1 MITLLNKNKLFLY
14 CLVVI
19 ISSSFFASLIQT
31 SFGKVDVKLMNL
43 KTPDGQNL
51 VYDLYKPSIAT
62 ENDKQP
68 FIVVVPGFQR
78 SKEALSN
85 IAIELSRRGY
95 VVALIDPYAQGM
107 SSSSLSRLAATTQG
121 YGMFALVDYAYA
133 ENFSFVDINKIGS
146 TGHSMGGNAAIRGAD
161 YFGKEAIKSGKK
173 SKLDSVY
180 ISGYVLTLREN
191 ILRDSKSNMGVSYAL
206 YDEGAFRNDLQG
218 WDAGNMKIAPE
229 SLRTVNSVLPKDKKV
244 TEVELGKYYGERS
257 NNTLRVIFNEE
268 LLHPFQPYNKEAT
281 KNQLDYFD
289 KVFGAPISIN
299 SNNQIWQYKEL
310 FTLINMIVSLLMLIP
325 IAKLFLSLS
334 FYKDI
339 VKDIPASLPEQTSK
353 SKMIFWSVFF
363 LSALI
368 ACISF
373 IPMVD
378 VAKILFYESANRELT
393 WFFPQRMNNS
403 VMLWAAFNG
412 SIGLVIFFISYYF
425 FGRHHGVNTN
435 SWGLQINK
443 VELFK
448 TLALPVALIFLVL
461 GSIFA
466 GIATPTEAAAIGA
479 FGALL
484 IALIN
489 RKVNLHF
496 LKETSEKT
504 AIVSTMIFTILIG
517 ASIFSLIFRGV
528 GGDELIDLI
537 FNSLPGG
544 SFTALIFVLVII
556 FLLGF
561 ILDFIEIC
569 YVIVPL
575 VAPPLLMMGFD
586 PVWLAILFAIN
597 LQTSFLTP
605 PFGFS
610 LFYLRGVADENIQTK
625 EIYIGVIPFIG
636 LQLTVLLIV
645 VIFPDLIL

>member
-68 FIVVVPGFQR
+68 LIVVVPGFQR

-229 SLRTVNSVLPKDKKV
+229 ALRTVNSVLPKDKKV

-299 SNNQIWQYKEL
+299 SKNQIWQYKEL

-325 IAKLFLSLS
+325 IAKLFLSLN

-448 TLALPVALIFLVL
+448 TIMLGLSIFICYYLILYFVYFLFHVDYRFWFMGVRIFQPEMLLVLVMYFPLFFIFFFSNSLRVNGAMRFKNQSEWKSRLIAGFANSLGLMMIIIIQYVTFAWTGTVFWTTNWLSVNLLFGIVPMMFILPYFNRIFFQLTGRVYLGPIVTCLIFIMIL
-461 GSIFA
+461 
-466 GIATPTEAAAIGA
+466 
-479 FGALL
+479 
-484 IALIN
+484 
-489 RKVNLHF
+489 
-496 LKETSEKT
+496 
-504 AIVSTMIFTILIG
+504 STNT
-517 ASIFSLIFRGV
+517 V
-528 GGDELIDLI
+528 VY
-537 FNSLPGG
+537 LP
-544 SFTALIFVLVII
+544 L
-556 FLLGF
+556 
-561 ILDFIEIC
+561 
-569 YVIVPL
+569 
-575 VAPPLLMMGFD
+575 
-586 PVWLAILFAIN
+586 
-597 LQTSFLTP
+597 
-605 PFGFS
+605 
-610 LFYLRGVADENIQTK
+610 
-625 EIYIGVIPFIG
+625 
-636 LQLTVLLIV
+636 
-645 VIFPDLIL
+645 

>member
-51 VYDLYKPSIAT
+51 VYDLYKPTIAT

-133 ENFSFVDINKIGS
+133 ENFSFIDINKIGS

-161 YFGKEAIKSGKK
+161 YFGKEAIRSGKK

-325 IAKLFLSLS
+325 IAKLFLSLN

-443 VELFK
+443 VEFFK
-448 TLALPVALIFLVL
+448 TIMLGLSIFICYYLILYFVYFLFHVDYRFWFMGVRIFQPEMLLVLVMYFPLFFIFFFSNSLRVNGAMRFKNQSEWKSRLIAGFANSLGLMMIIIIQYVTFAWTGTVFWTTNWLSVNLLFGIVPMMFILPYFNRIFFQLTGRVYLGPIVTCLIFIMIL
-461 GSIFA
+461 
-466 GIATPTEAAAIGA
+466 
-479 FGALL
+479 
-484 IALIN
+484 
-489 RKVNLHF
+489 
-496 LKETSEKT
+496 
-504 AIVSTMIFTILIG
+504 STNT
-517 ASIFSLIFRGV
+517 V
-528 GGDELIDLI
+528 VY
-537 FNSLPGG
+537 LP
-544 SFTALIFVLVII
+544 L
-556 FLLGF
+556 
-561 ILDFIEIC
+561 
-569 YVIVPL
+569 
-575 VAPPLLMMGFD
+575 
-586 PVWLAILFAIN
+586 
-597 LQTSFLTP
+597 
-605 PFGFS
+605 
-610 LFYLRGVADENIQTK
+610 
-625 EIYIGVIPFIG
+625 
-636 LQLTVLLIV
+636 
-645 VIFPDLIL
+645 

>member
-19 ISSSFFASLIQT
+19 ILSSFFASLIQT

-289 KVFGAPISIN
+289 KVFGTPIPIN
-299 SNNQIWQYKEL
+299 SKDQIWQYKEF

-325 IAKLFLSLS
+325 ISKLFLNLN
-334 FYKDI
+334 FFKEI
-339 VKDIPASLPEQTSK
+339 VKDVPASLPEQTSE
-353 SKMIFWSVFF
+353 SKIIFWIVFF
-363 LSALI
+363 FSALI

-412 SIGLVIFFISYYF
+412 SIGLAIFFISYYF

-448 TLALPVALIFLVL
+448 TIMLGLSIFICYYLILYFVYFLFHVDYRFWFMGVRIFQPEMLLVLVMYFPLFFIFFFSNSLRVNGSMRFKNQSEWKSRLIAGFANSFGLMMIIIIQYVTFAWTGTVFWTTNWLSVNLLFGIVPMMFILPYFNRIFFQLTGRVYLGPIVTCLIFIMIL
-461 GSIFA
+461 
-466 GIATPTEAAAIGA
+466 
-479 FGALL
+479 
-484 IALIN
+484 
-489 RKVNLHF
+489 
-496 LKETSEKT
+496 
-504 AIVSTMIFTILIG
+504 STNT
-517 ASIFSLIFRGV
+517 V
-528 GGDELIDLI
+528 VY
-537 FNSLPGG
+537 LP
-544 SFTALIFVLVII
+544 L
-556 FLLGF
+556 
-561 ILDFIEIC
+561 
-569 YVIVPL
+569 
-575 VAPPLLMMGFD
+575 
-586 PVWLAILFAIN
+586 
-597 LQTSFLTP
+597 
-605 PFGFS
+605 
-610 LFYLRGVADENIQTK
+610 
-625 EIYIGVIPFIG
+625 
-636 LQLTVLLIV
+636 
-645 VIFPDLIL
+645 

>member
-62 ENDKQP
+62 EDDKQP

-448 TLALPVALIFLVL
+448 TIMLGLSIFICYYLILYFVYFLFHVDYRFWFMGVRIFQPEMLLVLVMYFPLFFIFFFSNSLRVNGAMRFKNQSEWKSRLIAGFANSLGLMMIIIIQYVTFALTGTVFWTTNWLSVNLLFGIVPMMFILPYFNRIFFQLTGSVYLGPIVTCLIFIMIL
-461 GSIFA
+461 
-466 GIATPTEAAAIGA
+466 
-479 FGALL
+479 
-484 IALIN
+484 
-489 RKVNLHF
+489 
-496 LKETSEKT
+496 
-504 AIVSTMIFTILIG
+504 STNT
-517 ASIFSLIFRGV
+517 V
-528 GGDELIDLI
+528 VY
-537 FNSLPGG
+537 LP
-544 SFTALIFVLVII
+544 L
-556 FLLGF
+556 
-561 ILDFIEIC
+561 
-569 YVIVPL
+569 
-575 VAPPLLMMGFD
+575 
-586 PVWLAILFAIN
+586 
-597 LQTSFLTP
+597 
-605 PFGFS
+605 
-610 LFYLRGVADENIQTK
+610 
-625 EIYIGVIPFIG
+625 
-636 LQLTVLLIV
+636 
-645 VIFPDLIL
+645 

>member
-1 MITLLNKNKLFLY
+1 MITLLNQNKLFLY

-19 ISSSFFASLIQT
+19 IVSSFFASLIQT

-68 FIVVVPGFQR
+68 LIVVVPGFQR

-218 WDAGNMKIAPE
+218 GDAGNMKIAPE

-244 TEVELGKYYGERS
+244 TEVELGKYYGDRS

-363 LSALI
+363 LGALI

-448 TLALPVALIFLVL
+448 TIMLGLSIFIFYYLILYFVYFLFHVDYRFWFMGVRIFQPEMLLVLVMYFPLFFIFFFSNSLRVNGAMRFKNQSEWKSRLIAAFANSLGLMMIIIIQYVTFAWTGTVFWTTNWLSVNLLFGIVPMMFILPYFNRVFFQLTGRVYLGPIVTCLIFIMIL
-461 GSIFA
+461 
-466 GIATPTEAAAIGA
+466 
-479 FGALL
+479 
-484 IALIN
+484 
-489 RKVNLHF
+489 
-496 LKETSEKT
+496 
-504 AIVSTMIFTILIG
+504 STNT
-517 ASIFSLIFRGV
+517 V
-528 GGDELIDLI
+528 VY
-537 FNSLPGG
+537 LP
-544 SFTALIFVLVII
+544 L
-556 FLLGF
+556 
-561 ILDFIEIC
+561 
-569 YVIVPL
+569 
-575 VAPPLLMMGFD
+575 
-586 PVWLAILFAIN
+586 
-597 LQTSFLTP
+597 
-605 PFGFS
+605 
-610 LFYLRGVADENIQTK
+610 
-625 EIYIGVIPFIG
+625 
-636 LQLTVLLIV
+636 
-645 VIFPDLIL
+645 

>member
-133 ENFSFVDINKIGS
+133 ENFSFIDINKIGS

-325 IAKLFLSLS
+325 IAKLFLSLN

-443 VELFK
+443 VEFFK
-448 TLALPVALIFLVL
+448 TIMLGLSIFICYYLILYFVYFLFHVDYRFWFMGVRIFQPEMLLVLVMYFPLFFIFFFSNSLRVNGAMRFKNQSEWKSRLIAGFANSLGLMMIIIIQYVTFAWTGTVFWTTNWLSVNLLFGIVPMMFILPYFNRIFFQLTGRVYLGPIVTCLIFIMIL
-461 GSIFA
+461 
-466 GIATPTEAAAIGA
+466 
-479 FGALL
+479 
-484 IALIN
+484 
-489 RKVNLHF
+489 
-496 LKETSEKT
+496 
-504 AIVSTMIFTILIG
+504 STNT
-517 ASIFSLIFRGV
+517 V
-528 GGDELIDLI
+528 VY
-537 FNSLPGG
+537 LP
-544 SFTALIFVLVII
+544 L
-556 FLLGF
+556 
-561 ILDFIEIC
+561 
-569 YVIVPL
+569 
-575 VAPPLLMMGFD
+575 
-586 PVWLAILFAIN
+586 
-597 LQTSFLTP
+597 
-605 PFGFS
+605 
-610 LFYLRGVADENIQTK
+610 
-625 EIYIGVIPFIG
+625 
-636 LQLTVLLIV
+636 
-645 VIFPDLIL
+645 

>member
-14 CLVVI
+14 CLAVI
-19 ISSSFFASLIQT
+19 ILSSFFASLIQT

-43 KTPDGQNL
+43 ETPDGQNL

-206 YDEGAFRNDLQG
+206 FDEGAFRNDLQG

-229 SLRTVNSVLPKDKKV
+229 SLRTVNSILPQDKKIK
-244 TEVELGKYYGERS
+244 EVELGKYYGEKS

-289 KVFGAPISIN
+289 KVFGTPIPIN
-299 SNNQIWQYKEL
+299 SKDQIWQYKEF

-325 IAKLFLSLS
+325 ISKLFLNLN
-334 FYKDI
+334 FFKEI
-339 VKDIPASLPEQTSK
+339 VKDVPASLPEQTLESK
-353 SKMIFWSVFF
+353 IIFWVVFF
-363 LSALI
+363 LSAFI

-412 SIGLVIFFISYYF
+412 SIGLAIFFISYYF
-425 FGRHHGVNTN
+425 FGRHHGVSTN
-435 SWGLQINK
+435 SWGLQINR
-443 VELFK
+443 VELLKTIILGLSIFICYYLILYCVYYLFHVDYRFWFMGVRIFQPEMLLVLVMYFPLFFIFFFSNSLRVNGSMRFK
-448 TLALPVALIFLVL
+448 NQSEWKSRLIAGFANSFGLMMIIIIQYVTFAWTGKVFWTTNWLSVNLLFGIVPMMFILPYFNRIFFQLTGRVYLGPIVACLIFIMIL
-461 GSIFA
+461 
-466 GIATPTEAAAIGA
+466 
-479 FGALL
+479 
-484 IALIN
+484 
-489 RKVNLHF
+489 
-496 LKETSEKT
+496 
-504 AIVSTMIFTILIG
+504 STNT
-517 ASIFSLIFRGV
+517 V
-528 GGDELIDLI
+528 VY
-537 FNSLPGG
+537 LP
-544 SFTALIFVLVII
+544 L
-556 FLLGF
+556 
-561 ILDFIEIC
+561 
-569 YVIVPL
+569 
-575 VAPPLLMMGFD
+575 
-586 PVWLAILFAIN
+586 
-597 LQTSFLTP
+597 
-605 PFGFS
+605 
-610 LFYLRGVADENIQTK
+610 
-625 EIYIGVIPFIG
+625 
-636 LQLTVLLIV
+636 
-645 VIFPDLIL
+645 